1 MVEQLKENVSLQ
13 SKQDVKPA
21 WRGDV
26 SESGH
31 TIHRLLS
38 ALTLGFWGG
47 IWNLARSIRQGRNQ
61 R

>member
-1 MVEQLKENVSLQ
+1 MTEQQKTTVGLNDN
-13 SKQDVKPA
+13 QDAAPV

-47 IWNLARSIRQGRNQ
+47 IWNLARSIRKGRN
-61 R
+61 